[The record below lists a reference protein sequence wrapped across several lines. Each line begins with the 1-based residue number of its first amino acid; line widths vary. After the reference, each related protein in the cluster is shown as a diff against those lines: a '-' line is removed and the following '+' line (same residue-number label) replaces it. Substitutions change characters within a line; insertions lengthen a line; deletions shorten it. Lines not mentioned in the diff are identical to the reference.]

1 MAGELAIEYGIVPW
15 PKGDAIK
22 AAAEMFDAW
31 RAGRGTVAN
40 DEPRQILRRVSDFI
54 DRHGDSRF
62 SDKDAC
68 EPLKFG
74 VKDRAGWWTRND
86 EGKLLYLFTAG
97 GLREALTGH
106 DFEGALKVL
115 ASVGALPPPN
125 ANGEY
130 AKTVRIPGVKP
141 SRLYEINPEKLEHA
155 RI

>member
-1 MAGELAIEYGIVPW
+1 MPW
-15 PKGDAIK
+15 PKGGAIK

-40 DEPRQILRRVSDFI
+40 DGPRQILRHVSDLI

-62 SDKDAC
+62 SDKDVY

-86 EGKLLYLFTAG
+86 EGRLLYLFTAG
-97 GLREALTGH
+97 GQREALNGH
-106 DFEGALKVL
+106 DSEGALKVL

-125 ANGEY
+125 AKGDY

-141 SRLYEINPEKLEHA
+141 SRLYEINPEKLEDA
-155 RI
+155 RS